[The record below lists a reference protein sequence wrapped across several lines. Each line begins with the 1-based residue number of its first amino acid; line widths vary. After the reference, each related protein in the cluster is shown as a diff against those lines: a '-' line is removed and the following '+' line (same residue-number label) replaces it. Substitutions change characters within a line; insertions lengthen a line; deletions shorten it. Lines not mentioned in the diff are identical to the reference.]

1 MTTPPSPSVGGRVI
15 GTIAVVT
22 GAAAGIGQ
30 ATALLLAQEGATV
43 IATDRDLPGAQAT
56 YDAIC
61 AAGGAGTAYALDV
74 TEEQQW
80 IQVLDAVVAQFGH
93 LDLLVNNAGM
103 SFAKDVTDMTLAEW
117 RQVMTVNL
125 DSVFLGTSYAIRAMR
140 QGSGGVIINIASAS
154 GLKAS
159 PGASAYCA
167 SKAAVRM
174 FAKAVALECAQ
185 RGDGIRVN
193 TIFPSGVMTPL
204 WQGMPFWEE
213 MQRTAGSVKAV
224 YQTLAQA
231 VPLKRFAM
239 PSEIAEAV
247 VYLASE
253 AGRFYTASDL
263 VIDGGFTA

>member
-1 MTTPPSPSVGGRVI
+1 MSMCQNAKGTRMTTPLSPSVGGRVA
-15 GTIAVVT
+15 GAVAVVT

-56 YDAIC
+56 YDALC

-80 IQVLDAVVAQFGH
+80 VQVLNAVVAQFGR

-117 RQVMTVNL
+117 RQVITVSL
-125 DSVFLGTSYAIRAMR
+125 DSVFLGTSSAIRAMR
-140 QGSGGVIINIASAS
+140 QGRGGVIINIASAS

-174 FAKAVALECAQ
+174 FAKAVVLSCA
-185 RGDGIRVN
+185 RAHIIETER
-193 TIFPSGVMTPL
+193 
-204 WQGMPFWEE
+204 
-213 MQRTAGSVKAV
+213 
-224 YQTLAQA
+224 Y
-231 VPLKRFAM
+231 
-239 PSEIAEAV
+239 
-247 VYLASE
+247 
-253 AGRFYTASDL
+253 
-263 VIDGGFTA
+263 